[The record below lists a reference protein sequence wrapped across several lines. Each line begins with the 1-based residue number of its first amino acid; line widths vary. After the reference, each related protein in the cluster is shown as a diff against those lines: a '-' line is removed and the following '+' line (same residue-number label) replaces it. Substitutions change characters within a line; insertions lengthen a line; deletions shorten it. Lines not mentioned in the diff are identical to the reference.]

1 MYSDR
6 KNLYSVG
13 KKNIRICSK
22 AKLVKQSK
30 VSNPQRKKPKYKDL
44 FIYFIF
50 YIYIYIYFFFFLF
63 MKSLQLSSTSKVFF
77 FFFCDFVVA
86 SSVLH

>member
-1 MYSDR
+1 MYGDR

-44 FIYFIF
+44 FIYFIL
-50 YIYIYIYFFFFLF
+50 YIYICTYVYILFLYN
-63 MKSLQLSSTSKVFF
+63 MKKVSLKCKPDQIQAVMQP
-77 FFFCDFVVA
+77 A
-86 SSVLH
+86 

>member
-1 MYSDR
+1 MYGDR

-44 FIYFIF
+44 FIYFIL
-50 YIYIYIYFFFFLF
+50 YIYIYIFFFPFYEKPAAEFYIKSFFFLF
-63 MKSLQLSSTSKVFF
+63 L
-77 FFFCDFVVA
+77 
-86 SSVLH
+86 

>member
-13 KKNIRICSK
+13 MKNIRICSK

-44 FIYFIF
+44 FIYFIL
-50 YIYIYIYFFFFLF
+50 YIYIFFLF
-63 MKSLQLSSTSKVFF
+63 YEKPAAEFCITLNILSFYNLLRDMSCNFY
-77 FFFCDFVVA
+77 
-86 SSVLH
+86 

>member
-44 FIYFIF
+44 FIYFIL
-50 YIYIYIYFFFFLF
+50 YIYIFFFSFYEKPAAEFYIKSFFFLF
-63 MKSLQLSSTSKVFF
+63 L
-77 FFFCDFVVA
+77 
-86 SSVLH
+86 

>member
-44 FIYFIF
+44 FIYFI
-50 YIYIYIYFFFFLF
+50 IYIYI
-63 MKSLQLSSTSKVFF
+63 FF
-77 FFFCDFVVA
+77 FFFFYEKPAAEFCITLYLVI
-86 SSVLH
+86 L